1 MKHAVLIV
9 MVLLCFTAVAQTYE
23 LKKEGSVLKV
33 VADGTASVVSANAD
47 AGSAFILKDKV
58 YYLETKGAVRIRV
71 FDIPTGKNADAVT
84 IGMTSESGYVVKSEI
99 VNIVGDPSGNQ
110 FFFTTKDDMK
120 GIKQFMTWKYDVPT
134 QKYDV
139 YCDGKALSLLPDNTL
154 EVLFTGKDITG
165 EYQQKAYFNASY
177 RKLLRQDDR
186 VYGAI
191 R

>member
-1 MKHAVLIV
+1 MKHSVLIV

-84 IGMTSESGYVVKSEI
+84 VGMTSESGYVVKSEI
-99 VNIVGDPSGNQ
+99 VNIIGDPSGNQ
-110 FFFTTKDDMK
+110 FFFTTKDDIK
-120 GIKQFMTWKYDVPT
+120 GTKQFMTWKYDVPT

-186 VYGAI
+186 VYGAVK
-191 R
+191 

>member
-1 MKHAVLIV
+1 MKHVVLIV
-9 MVLLCFTAVAQTYE
+9 MVLLCFTAVAQNYE

-33 VADGTASVVSANAD
+33 VANGKASVVSANAD

-58 YYLETKGAVRIRV
+58 YYLETKGTARIRV
-71 FDIPTGKNADAVT
+71 FDIPTGQNADAVT
-84 IGMTSESGYVVKSEI
+84 NGMTSESGYVIKSEI
-99 VNIVGDPSGNQ
+99 VNVIGDPSGSQ
-110 FFFTTKDDMK
+110 FFFTTKDDIK
-120 GIKQFMTWKYDVPT
+120 GVKQFMTWKYDIST

-186 VYGAI
+186 VYGAVK
-191 R
+191 